1 MHYIVVFEEGSENWS
16 AYVPDVPGCVSTGR
30 TRAECEAGIR
40 EALLL
45 HLGSMLADGEPLP
58 PAGLY
63 AAEIEIDSASL
74 REEAA
79 RLAHHAAAD

>member
-1 MHYIVVFEEGSENWS
+1 MRYIVVFEEGSENWS

-45 HLGSMLADGEPLP
+45 HLGSMLADGEP
-58 PAGLY
+58 
-63 AAEIEIDSASL
+63 
-74 REEAA
+74 
-79 RLAHHAAAD
+79 